1 MRYIIL
7 PVGLRVELIDNYNL
21 TCPVGTKAT
30 LTWEERIDTNSHSN
44 SVVVLID
51 GESMACCLPFEQ
63 CKIITDNFKK
73 NFKAK
78 K

>member
-7 PVGLRVELIDNYNL
+7 PVGLRVELIDNDNL

-30 LTWEERIDTNSHSN
+30 LAWKGRVDTNSHSN
-44 SVVVLID
+44 SVMVLID